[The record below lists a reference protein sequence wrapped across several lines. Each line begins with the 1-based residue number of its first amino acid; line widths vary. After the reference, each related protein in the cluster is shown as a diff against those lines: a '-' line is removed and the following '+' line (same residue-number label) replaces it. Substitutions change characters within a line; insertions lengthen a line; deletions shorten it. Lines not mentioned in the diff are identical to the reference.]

1 VAQSIAGTNLATSW
15 AASAQTVSFAVTV
28 DWGRA
33 DSWTDETAY
42 VLSVQC
48 ETSIYDRMTGLPA
61 LGETMPARA
70 TIRLKNDTNRFSP
83 DKGTIAAIADGIY
96 RVPVRVS
103 AGYVDATNGAEVLR
117 QFTGEI
123 ESAKET
129 ETRGQKIVACECV
142 DAGVALL
149 QYKHTSE
156 MYTDQRTDSFIGTLL
171 TAAGITD
178 TALEAGFVELPY
190 AWVDTE
196 NLWSE
201 IVKAAAAEGG
211 LVHFAKDGE
220 CRFWR
225 LTHFL
230 EAAASTTSQATLDRG
245 NARYLDDTTSWRDSY
260 TGVNVE
266 WIPREVGALSVL
278 YQAHE
283 PIAVRPGET
292 VTHDA
297 LYQYPA
303 YSAKT
308 PVANT
313 DYQAVS
319 AGMKDLSADLA
330 VAVTGYAQRATLA
343 FTNNNAT
350 HTIYVLN
357 LQVRGK
363 PLEAEEAQSIQRDT
377 TLSPAK
383 VPGVKVYPVSGN
395 NYLQTLGQAHLLAGY
410 LRDRLQYPRRLL
422 QWEGVACPWIEPG
435 DRVRIDNAD
444 AGISAQYC
452 YVLNVTQSMSTSGYQ
467 QTLLCLPVE
476 NVYAHSDYFRLN
488 VSAWANTGSHKVGY

>member
-28 DWGRA
+28 DWARA
-33 DSWTDETAY
+33 DSWADETAY

-83 DKGTIAAIADGIY
+83 GKGTIAAIADGIY
-96 RVPVRVS
+96 RVPVRIA

-123 ESAKET
+123 ESARET
-129 ETRGQKIVACECV
+129 ETAGQKVVVCECV

-149 QYKHTSE
+149 QYKYTSQLA
-156 MYTDQRTDSFIGTLL
+156 TDQRADEFLATLL
-171 TAAGITD
+171 TAASITGP
-178 TALEAGFVELPY
+178 TLERGFVALPY
-190 AWVDTE
+190 CWTDTE

-201 IVKAAAAEGG
+201 IVKIAGAEGG
-211 LVHFAKDGE
+211 MVFFGKDGTFN
-220 CRFWR
+220 FWR

-230 EAAASTTSQATLDRG
+230 EDSDSTTSQATLDRG
-245 NARYLDDTTSWRDSY
+245 NAYYLDDTISWRDCY

-283 PIAVRPGET
+283 AIAVRPGQT

-303 YSAKT
+303 TEVVT
-308 PVANT
+308 PVAGT

-319 AGMKDLSADLA
+319 AGMKDLSADLT
-330 VAVTGYAQRATLA
+330 VTFTGYAQRATLTFA
-343 FTNNNAT
+343 NGNAY
-350 HTIYVLN
+350 HTIYVLD
-357 LQVRGK
+357 LQVRGR

-383 VPGVKVYPVSGN
+383 VPGVKVFPVTGN
-395 NYLQTLGQAHLLAGY
+395 PYLQTLGQAHLLAGY
-410 LRDRLQYPRRLL
+410 LRDRLQYPRRLIR
-422 QWEGVACPWIEPG
+422 WEGPACPWLEPG

-444 AGISAQYC
+444 AGISTLYC
-452 YVLNVTQSMSTSGYQ
+452 YVLNVA
-467 QTLLCLPVE
+467 QTLSPTGYRQALDCLPVA
-476 NVYAHSDYFRLN
+476 NVFAYSDYLRLGT
-488 VSAWANTGSHKVGY
+488 SAWANSGSHKVGY

>member
-1 VAQSIAGTNLATSW
+1 MAQDISATNLATNW
-15 AASAQTVSFAVTV
+15 AADGQQVTFTVEM
-28 DWGRA
+28 DWARS

-42 VLSVQC
+42 VLNVQC
-48 ETSIYDRMTGLPA
+48 ETSIYDRALGLPA
-61 LGETMPARA
+61 LGETSPSRA

-103 AGYVDATNGAEVLR
+103 AGYVDGTNGAETLR

-123 ESAKET
+123 EAAKEV
-129 ETRGQKIVACECV
+129 ETVGGKVVVCECV
-142 DAGVALL
+142 DSGVALL
-149 QYKHTSE
+149 QYKHTTE
-156 MYTDQRTDSFIGTLL
+156 MYTDQRADQFLDTLC
-171 TAAGITD
+171 TAAGITS
-178 TALEAGFVELPY
+178 TSLERGFIEIPY
-190 AWVDTE
+190 CWTDTE

-201 IVKAAAAEGG
+201 FVKVAAAEGG
-211 LVHFAKDGE
+211 LVFFGKDGTLN
-220 CRFWR
+220 FWR
-225 LTHFL
+225 LTHLL
-230 EAAASTTSQATLDRG
+230 EATDSTTSQATLDRG
-245 NARYLDDTTSWRDSY
+245 NAYYLDDTISWRDAY

-297 LYQYPA
+297 LFQYPA
-303 YSAKT
+303 TSVEALT
-308 PVANT
+308 AGT

-319 AGMKDLSADLA
+319 AGMADLSADLA
-330 VAVTGYAQRATLA
+330 VSTTAYAQRATLE

-350 HTIYVLN
+350 HTIYILD
-357 LQVRGK
+357 LQVRGY

-383 VPGVKVYPVSGN
+383 VPGVKVYPVTGN

-410 LRDRLQYPRRLL
+410 LRDRLQYPRRLI
-422 QWEGVACPWIEPG
+422 QWEGPACPWLEPG

-452 YVLNVTQSMSTSGYQ
+452 YVLHMTQSMSANGYRQ
-467 QTLLCLPVE
+467 SLLCLPVD
-476 NVYAHSDYFRLN
+476 NVFAHTDYFRLGT
-488 VSAWANTGSHKVGY
+488 SAWADSGSHKVGY